1 MGGAALVLSGL
12 KYANERITSGGSS
25 FTGMGRWS
33 VLLGLRAHAR
43 EDIQCKIL
51 LTSQA
56 ISTSLKNPDLVV
68 EPIDKT

>member
-1 MGGAALVLSGL
+1 MSVSGITLEALSQ
-12 KYANERITSGGSS
+12 TSGES
-25 FTGMGRWS
+25 FR
-33 VLLGLRAHAR
+33 LLGFRAHVR
-43 EDIQCKIL
+43 EDFQAQIL